1 MQIEKNDG
9 VEECEVIEFS
19 LKANNGLAD
28 SPAGTVI
35 GGFPIGEQGTPQ
47 LIVNWVIVVG
57 QCVCRFVFCILSLQ
71 LIRMP

>member
-28 SPAGTVI
+28 SPAGTVT
-35 GGFPIGEQGTPQ
+35 GGFPIGEPGTQQ
-47 LIVNWVIVVG
+47 LIVN
-57 QCVCRFVFCILSLQ
+57 
-71 LIRMP
+71 